1 MQYIAL
7 KELKK
12 NPNNPRI
19 IKDEGFKKLK
29 ASLKG
34 KRGKDHFEA
43 RPCIV
48 STRTGEN
55 IIIAGN
61 TRYQAA
67 KDLGW
72 EEVPT
77 VILEDLTEAQEQE
90 IIIRDNVSNGE
101 WDYLKLKDEFD
112 IDSLNAWGVDIALW
126 EKEEKNKLD
135 EKYSQKIGQVIYEP
149 KETNHQVSDFF
160 ERENKF
166 DEDIEK
172 IENEELK
179 EMLYARASF
188 FSTFNFAKIADY
200 YAYQATDEEKKV
212 FEKLALVLLD
222 KDQLIENGFYDL
234 IDNIEESDY
243 E

>member
-19 IKDEGFKKLK
+19 IKDDGFKKLIE
-29 ASLKG
+29 SLKS

-101 WDYLKLKDEFD
+101 WSYEILANEWDTAKLVEWGLD
-112 IDSLNAWGVDIALW
+112 IPALEVVDP
-126 EKEEKNKLD
+126 EVQED
-135 EKYSQKIGQVIYEP
+135 
-149 KETNHQVSDFF
+149 DF
-160 ERENKF
+160 EVP
-166 DEDIEK
+166 DEDQIKTDIVLGDLIE
-172 IENEELK
+172 IGRHN
-179 EMLYARASF
+179 R
-188 FSTFNFAKIADY
+188 
-200 YAYQATDEEKKV
+200 
-212 FEKLALVLLD
+212 ALVDTFIILL
-222 KDQLIENGFYDL
+222 L
-234 IDNIEESDY
+234 
-243 E
+243 

>member
-7 KELKK
+7 TELKK

-29 ASLKG
+29 ESLKS

-101 WDYLKLKDEFD
+101 WSYEILANEWDREKLEE
-112 IDSLNAWGVDIALW
+112 WGVDLPEI
-126 EKEEKNKLD
+126 EH
-135 EKYSQKIGQVIYEP
+135 IEP
-149 KETNHQVSDFF
+149 EVT
-160 ERENKF
+160 
-166 DEDIEK
+166 ED
-172 IENEELK
+172 
-179 EMLYARASF
+179 
-188 FSTFNFAKIADY
+188 
-200 YAYQATDEEKKV
+200 
-212 FEKLALVLLD
+212 
-222 KDQLIENGFYDL
+222 
-234 IDNIEESDY
+234 DY
-243 E
+243 EMPDEIKTDIVR